1 MKRQL
6 STYPHTVKLTASEKQ
21 QLQMVTKN
29 EFWSFESKAM
39 VQDDIYR

>member
-6 STYPHTVKLTASEKQ
+6 STYPHTVKLTASEK